1 MSDLLPPA
9 LRFLHV
15 GWWISHAIAIALIGV
30 WAYRRG
36 RRDERNKWLHGGRE
50 RGATEDRK

>member
-9 LRFLHV
+9 LRFLHI
-15 GWWISHAIAIALIGV
+15 GWWISHAIAIALIWV

-36 RRDERNKWLHGGRE
+36 RRDERNKWLHGGGE
-50 RGATEDRK
+50 RGGTRR